1 MINIWYEVETS
12 FFPDAWENCWLLDG
26 EPQKFAS
33 FEDARKEIEEHLKD
47 LEDETENGNLIDYSD
62 DFRIV
67 RKTEEV
73 IFVNEARAA

>member
-1 MINIWYEVETS
+1 MINTWYEVETL
-12 FFPDAWENCWLLDG
+12 FFPNAWENCWLLDG

-33 FEDARKEIEEHLKD
+33 FEDARKELEEHLKD
-47 LEDETENGNLIDYSD
+47 LEESFEEGDISDYAD

-73 IFVNEARAA
+73 IFVNGSTAA